1 MDWISAIQKA
11 VDYIEDHITE
21 KIDYEEVAAQG
32 FSSVYH
38 FQRVFSI
45 VCGFTVGEY
54 IRRRRLSLAG
64 KELASGHEKIL
75 DVALKYGYESP
86 DSFAKAFRK
95 FHGILPSAA
104 RENGNNL
111 KSFSRLVL
119 KISMEGGTI
128 MDYRIEEKDEMI
140 LTGFRSR
147 FSGAPYGD
155 KRKQQEEQLF
165 ISTRGKQW
173 FLRGVSNNSDP
184 HCVITNI
191 TDEGYDFYYCHQLP
205 KWERDNLLNH
215 EVTGVDFIE
224 GMGLEN
230 ILIPK
235 STYVVFETKDIKDPI
250 CGYTE
255 LLGRRIEI
263 LTQWLPE
270 AGLQLGKGP
279 EMCIYHWMPKAERNV
294 QIWMPVEKI
303 TR

>member
-1 MDWISAIQKA
+1 MDRINAIQRA

-21 KIDYEEVAAQG
+21 KIDYEKVAAQG

-45 VCGFTVGEY
+45 VCGFTLGEY
-54 IRRRRLSLAG
+54 IRNRKLTLAG
-64 KELASGHEKIL
+64 KDLASGREKVL
-75 DVALKYGYESP
+75 DTALKYGYESP

-95 FHGILPSAA
+95 FHSILPSDAKKYGS
-104 RENGNNL
+104 RL
-111 KSFSRLVL
+111 KSFSRLDL
-119 KISMEGGTI
+119 KISAEGGTI
-128 MDYRIEEKDEMI
+128 MDYRMEKKPEII
-140 LTGFRSR
+140 LTGYCAH

-155 KRKQQEEQLF
+155 KRKEQEEKLF
-165 ISTRGKQW
+165 LSTRGKQW

-205 KWERDNLLNH
+205 QWERENLFNH
-215 EVTGVDFIE
+215 SVTGVDFIE
-224 GMGLEN
+224 DMNFEN
-230 ILIPK
+230 LRIPE
-235 STYVVFETKDIKDPI
+235 STYVVFETADIKDPI
-250 CGYTE
+250 CSYME

-270 AGLQLGKGP
+270 AELELGKGP
-279 EMCIYHWMPKAERNV
+279 EMCIYHWMPKTERNV

-303 TR
+303 SR